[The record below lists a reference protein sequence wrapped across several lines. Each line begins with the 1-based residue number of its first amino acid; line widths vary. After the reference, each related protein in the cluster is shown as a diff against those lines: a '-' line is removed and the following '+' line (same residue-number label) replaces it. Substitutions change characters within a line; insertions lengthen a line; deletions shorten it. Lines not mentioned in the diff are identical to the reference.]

1 MSKVTDLLRAEGIPD
16 SFLTILAG
24 MSLLHAQVCAHVHM
38 YNYVVIIFSQRTTLM
53 ESHWLLCLKTL
64 KNSSI

>member
-1 MSKVTDLLRAEGIPD
+1 MEKLTVSEVTDLLRAEGIPD

-38 YNYVVIIFSQRTTLM
+38 YM
-53 ESHWLLCLKTL
+53 
-64 KNSSI
+64 